1 MDIARTPETPE
12 DNPQMADAAPTP
24 HDPPAI
30 RREDYKPFPWLVPEV
45 SLHFDLGIDATRVVA
60 TLTVARNAK
69 ADPSRTIRLNG
80 DGLEV
85 LSVKVDG
92 EPTTSWAMDDDDLLV
107 TLPGDAHEI
116 TVSTEIDP
124 SANTQLMGLYA
135 SGGMLCTQCEAE
147 GFRRITFFP
156 DRPDVLSTYTVR
168 LNAPEDQFPILLSNG
183 NRTGSGKDRDGMHWT
198 VWHDPWPKPSYLF
211 ALVAGQLV
219 ANSDSF
225 TTMSGREVTLN
236 IYVRE
241 GDLER
246 TGHAMESLKRS
257 MKWDEEVFGREY
269 DLDLFNIVAVSDF
282 NMGAMENKGL
292 NIFNTKYVLADTETA
307 TDGDYDGIEGVIGHE
322 YFHNWSGNRVT
333 CRDWFQLSL
342 KEGFTVF
349 RDQEFS
355 SDMNSR
361 AVTRVENVDFLVNH
375 QFPEDQGPLAHPVR
389 PSEYQKIDNFY
400 TLTVYE
406 KGSEIV
412 RMQHELLGA
421 EDFRGASDL
430 YFERFDGQAVTC
442 DDFVACMEEVSGLD
456 LSQFKRWYSQA
467 GTPLVTASDRFADG
481 EYQLT
486 LRQETPPTPGQSDK
500 QPLMIPVKLA
510 LLDGQG
516 RALPLDDSGATE
528 TVVILRDSEQ
538 TFRFPVAADRIPT
551 PSLLR
556 GFSAPVSLRY
566 PFKEAQLITLLAHD
580 SDGFCRWDAAQRLY
594 FAALARI
601 IDDGEDAAAQL
612 DRLTPVLEQVI
623 QRAGEDP
630 AEAALLL
637 TLPTETA
644 VGDRHTP
651 LRPQAV
657 HDALSALR
665 AGLGE
670 ALAAS
675 WWRLVEELAEPEYR
689 ADGEAMG
696 KRRLRQVAL
705 GYLSAAA
712 GAGRGDRDKLVAQL
726 QGMLDAPT
734 CMTEELGALRAL
746 VHNQLPGAEPALA
759 AFAQRWRDEALVMDQ
774 WFAVQA
780 TVPGADTVARAEG
793 LLAHDAFEWTLPN
806 RVRAV
811 VGTLVNGNPSAFHA
825 PDGSGYAF
833 FARALKKLDGI
844 NPQIAARLANG
855 AARLQRLEPA
865 LAEQLSAALR
875 ELRPAASANLAE
887 VLDRIL

>member
-1 MDIARTPETPE
+1 MRDG
-12 DNPQMADAAPTP
+12 NPAPATRLI
-24 HDPPAI
+24 DYRPPA
-30 RREDYKPFPWLVPEV
+30 WLVDDTRLDV
-45 SLHFDLGIDATRVVA
+45 DLRDGYATVTAELAVRRNPDRNDRPADLVLDGEHLALQALRLDDRVLGEQDYRLEEGRLTVPGVPDQF
-60 TLTVARNAK
+60 TLTSEVRIHPESNTA
-69 ADPSRTIRLNG
+69 
-80 DGLEV
+80 LE
-85 LSVKVDG
+85 
-92 EPTTSWAMDDDDLLV
+92 
-107 TLPGDAHEI
+107 
-116 TVSTEIDP
+116 
-124 SANTQLMGLYA
+124 GLYR
-135 SGGMLCTQCEAE
+135 SNGMYCTQCEAE
-147 GFRRITFFP
+147 GFRRITYFP
-156 DRPDVLSTYTVR
+156 DRPDVLSRFTTTIHADRAAYP
-168 LNAPEDQFPILLSNG
+168 LLLSNG
-183 NRTGSGKDRDGMHWT
+183 NPVDGGDEDGGRHFATWE
-198 VWHDPWPKPSYLF
+198 DPFPKPCYLF
-211 ALVAGQLV
+211 ALVAGDL
-219 ANSDSF
+219 ACLEDSF
-225 TTMSGREVTLN
+225 RTASGRNVALRLYAEH
-236 IYVRE
+236 R
-241 GDLER
+241 DLDKL
-246 TGHAMESLKRS
+246 GHAMDSLKRA
-257 MKWDEEVFGREY
+257 MAWDEQVFGREY
-269 DLDLFNIVAVSDF
+269 DLDIFQVVAVSHF

-292 NIFNTKYVLADTETA
+292 NIFNTSCVLAHPA
-307 TDGDYDGIEGVIGHE
+307 TTTDAGFERVESVVAHE

-375 QFPEDQGPLAHPVR
+375 QFPEDQGPMAHPVR

-421 EDFRGASDL
+421 EDFRRASDL

-467 GTPLVTASDRFADG
+467 GTPLVTVSDRFADG

-500 QPLMIPVKLA
+500 QPLMIPVKLS

-516 RALPLDDSGATE
+516 RALPLDDNGATE
-528 TVVILRDSEQ
+528 TVVILRDREQ
-538 TFRFPVAADRIPT
+538 TFRFPVAGQDNAPT

-556 GFSAPVSLRY
+556 AFSAPVSLRY

-623 QRAGEDP
+623 QRASEDP
-630 AEAALLL
+630 AQAALLL

-675 WWRLVEELAEPEYR
+675 WWRLVDELGETEYR

-705 GYLSAAA
+705 AYLSAAA

-746 VHNQLPGAEPALA
+746 VHNQLPGADPALT
-759 AFAQRWRDEALVMDQ
+759 AFAGRWRDEALVMDQ

-793 LLAHDAFEWTLPN
+793 LLAHEAFEWTLPN

-865 LAEQLSAALR
+865 LAEQLGDALR

>member
-1 MDIARTPETPE
+1 MRDG
-12 DNPQMADAAPTP
+12 NPAPVTRLT
-24 HDPPAI
+24 DYRPPA
-30 RREDYKPFPWLVPEV
+30 WLVDHTRLDVDLRDGHATVTAELTVRRNPALDDRPGELVLDGEHLELLSLSVDDRPLGEPDYRLEEGRLTVPGVPEQ
-45 SLHFDLGIDATRVVA
+45 F
-60 TLTVARNAK
+60 TLTSKVRIHPESNTA
-69 ADPSRTIRLNG
+69 
-80 DGLEV
+80 LE
-85 LSVKVDG
+85 
-92 EPTTSWAMDDDDLLV
+92 
-107 TLPGDAHEI
+107 
-116 TVSTEIDP
+116 
-124 SANTQLMGLYA
+124 GLYR
-135 SGGMLCTQCEAE
+135 SNGMYCTQCEAE

-156 DRPDVLSTYTVR
+156 DRPDVLSRFTTTIHADRAAYP
-168 LNAPEDQFPILLSNG
+168 LLLSNG
-183 NRTGSGKDRDGMHWT
+183 NPVDSGDEEGGRHFATWD
-198 VWHDPWPKPSYLF
+198 DPFPKPCYLF
-211 ALVAGQLV
+211 ALVAGDL
-219 ANSDSF
+219 ACLEDSF
-225 TTMSGREVTLN
+225 RTASGRDVALRLYAEH
-236 IYVRE
+236 R
-241 GDLER
+241 DLDKL
-246 TGHAMESLKRS
+246 GHAMDSLKRA
-257 MKWDEEVFGREY
+257 MAWDEQVFGREY
-269 DLDLFNIVAVSDF
+269 DLDIFQVVAVSHF

-292 NIFNTKYVLADTETA
+292 NIFNTSCVLAHPA
-307 TDGDYDGIEGVIGHE
+307 TTTDAGFERVESVVAHE

-375 QFPEDQGPLAHPVR
+375 QFPEDQGPMAHPVR

-421 EDFRGASDL
+421 EDFRRASDL

-510 LLDGQG
+510 LLDDQG

-538 TFRFPVAADRIPT
+538 TFRFPVATDRIPT

-865 LAEQLSAALR
+865 LAEQLGAALR

>member
-1 MDIARTPETPE
+1 MRDG
-12 DNPQMADAAPTP
+12 NPAPVTRLT
-24 HDPPAI
+24 DYRPPA
-30 RREDYKPFPWLVPEV
+30 WLVDHTRLDVDLRDGHATVTAELAVRRNPARDDRPGELVLDGEHLELLSLSVDDRPLGEQDYRLEEGRLTVPGVPEQ
-45 SLHFDLGIDATRVVA
+45 F
-60 TLTVARNAK
+60 TLT
-69 ADPSRTIRLNG
+69 SRVRIHPESNTA
-80 DGLEV
+80 LE
-85 LSVKVDG
+85 
-92 EPTTSWAMDDDDLLV
+92 
-107 TLPGDAHEI
+107 
-116 TVSTEIDP
+116 
-124 SANTQLMGLYA
+124 GLYR
-135 SGGMLCTQCEAE
+135 SNGMYCTQCEAE

-156 DRPDVLSTYTVR
+156 DRPDVLSRFTTTIHADRAAYP
-168 LNAPEDQFPILLSNG
+168 LLLSNG
-183 NRTGSGKDRDGMHWT
+183 NPVDSGDEEGGRHYATWD
-198 VWHDPWPKPSYLF
+198 DPFPKPCYLF
-211 ALVAGQLV
+211 ALVAGDL
-219 ANSDSF
+219 ACLEDSF
-225 TTMSGREVTLN
+225 RTASGRDVALRLYAEH
-236 IYVRE
+236 R
-241 GDLER
+241 DLDKL
-246 TGHAMESLKRS
+246 GHAMDSLKRA
-257 MKWDEEVFGREY
+257 MAWDEQVFGREY
-269 DLDLFNIVAVSDF
+269 DLDIFQVVAVSHF

-292 NIFNTKYVLADTETA
+292 NIFNTSCVLAHPA
-307 TDGDYDGIEGVIGHE
+307 TTTDAGFERVESVVAHE

-375 QFPEDQGPLAHPVR
+375 QFPEDQGPMAHPVR

-421 EDFRGASDL
+421 EDFRRASDL

-510 LLDGQG
+510 LLDDQG

-538 TFRFPVAADRIPT
+538 TFRFPVATDRIPT

-726 QGMLDAPT
+726 QAMLDAPT

-865 LAEQLSAALR
+865 LAEQLGAALR

>member
-1 MDIARTPETPE
+1 MRDG
-12 DNPQMADAAPTP
+12 NPAPVTRLT
-24 HDPPAI
+24 DYRPPA
-30 RREDYKPFPWLVPEV
+30 WLVDHTRLDVDLRDGHATVTAELTVRRNPARDDRPGELVLDGEHLELLSLSVDDRPLGEPDYRLEEGRLTVPGVPEQ
-45 SLHFDLGIDATRVVA
+45 F
-60 TLTVARNAK
+60 TLTSKVRIHPESNTA
-69 ADPSRTIRLNG
+69 
-80 DGLEV
+80 LE
-85 LSVKVDG
+85 
-92 EPTTSWAMDDDDLLV
+92 
-107 TLPGDAHEI
+107 
-116 TVSTEIDP
+116 
-124 SANTQLMGLYA
+124 GLYR
-135 SGGMLCTQCEAE
+135 SNGMYCTQCEAE

-156 DRPDVLSTYTVR
+156 DRPDVLSRFTTTIHADRATYP
-168 LNAPEDQFPILLSNG
+168 LLLSNG
-183 NRTGSGKDRDGMHWT
+183 NPVDSGDEEGGRHFATWD
-198 VWHDPWPKPSYLF
+198 DPFPKPCYLF
-211 ALVAGQLV
+211 ALVAGDL
-219 ANSDSF
+219 ACLEDSF
-225 TTMSGREVTLN
+225 RTASGRDVALRLYAEH
-236 IYVRE
+236 R
-241 GDLER
+241 DLDKL
-246 TGHAMESLKRS
+246 GHAMDSLKRA
-257 MKWDEEVFGREY
+257 MAWDEQVFGREY
-269 DLDLFNIVAVSDF
+269 DLDIFQVVAVSHF

-292 NIFNTKYVLADTETA
+292 NIFNTSCVLAHPA
-307 TDGDYDGIEGVIGHE
+307 TTTDAGFERVESVVAHE

-375 QFPEDQGPLAHPVR
+375 QFPEDQGPMAHPVR

-421 EDFRGASDL
+421 EDFRRASDL

-510 LLDGQG
+510 LLYDQG

-538 TFRFPVAADRIPT
+538 TFRFPVATDRIPT

-726 QGMLDAPT
+726 QAMLDTPT

>member
-1 MDIARTPETPE
+1 MRDG
-12 DNPQMADAAPTP
+12 NPAPVTRIT
-24 HDPPAI
+24 DYRPPA
-30 RREDYKPFPWLVPEV
+30 WLVDHTRLDVDLRDGHATVTAELTVRRNPARDDRPGELVLDGEHLELLSLSVDDRPLGEPDYRLEEGRLTVPGVPEQ
-45 SLHFDLGIDATRVVA
+45 F
-60 TLTVARNAK
+60 TLTSKVRIHPESNTA
-69 ADPSRTIRLNG
+69 
-80 DGLEV
+80 LE
-85 LSVKVDG
+85 
-92 EPTTSWAMDDDDLLV
+92 
-107 TLPGDAHEI
+107 
-116 TVSTEIDP
+116 
-124 SANTQLMGLYA
+124 GLYR
-135 SGGMLCTQCEAE
+135 SNGMYCTQCEAE

-156 DRPDVLSTYTVR
+156 DRPDVLSRFTTTIHADRATYP
-168 LNAPEDQFPILLSNG
+168 LLLSNG
-183 NRTGSGKDRDGMHWT
+183 NPVDSGDEEGGRHFATWD
-198 VWHDPWPKPSYLF
+198 DPFPKPCYLF
-211 ALVAGQLV
+211 ALVAGDL
-219 ANSDSF
+219 ACLEDSF
-225 TTMSGREVTLN
+225 RTASGRDVALRLYAEH
-236 IYVRE
+236 R
-241 GDLER
+241 DLDKL
-246 TGHAMESLKRS
+246 GHAMDSLKRA
-257 MKWDEEVFGREY
+257 MAWDEQVFGREY
-269 DLDLFNIVAVSDF
+269 DLDIFQVVAVSHF

-292 NIFNTKYVLADTETA
+292 NIFNTSCVLAHPA
-307 TDGDYDGIEGVIGHE
+307 TTTDAGFERVESVVAHE

-375 QFPEDQGPLAHPVR
+375 QFPEDQGPMAHPVR

-421 EDFRGASDL
+421 EDFRRASDL

-510 LLDGQG
+510 LLYDQG

-538 TFRFPVAADRIPT
+538 TFRFPVATDRIPT

-726 QGMLDAPT
+726 QAMLDTPT

>member
-1 MDIARTPETPE
+1 MRDG
-12 DNPQMADAAPTP
+12 NPAPVTRIT
-24 HDPPAI
+24 DYRPPA
-30 RREDYKPFPWLVPEV
+30 WLVDHTRLDVDLRDGHATVTAELTVRRNPARDDRPGELVLDGEHLELLSLSVDDRPLGEPDYRLEEGRLTVPGVPEQ
-45 SLHFDLGIDATRVVA
+45 F
-60 TLTVARNAK
+60 TLTSKVRIHPESNTA
-69 ADPSRTIRLNG
+69 
-80 DGLEV
+80 LE
-85 LSVKVDG
+85 
-92 EPTTSWAMDDDDLLV
+92 
-107 TLPGDAHEI
+107 
-116 TVSTEIDP
+116 
-124 SANTQLMGLYA
+124 GLYR
-135 SGGMLCTQCEAE
+135 SNGMYCTQCEAE

-156 DRPDVLSTYTVR
+156 DRPDVLSRFTTTIHADRAAYP
-168 LNAPEDQFPILLSNG
+168 LLLSNG
-183 NRTGSGKDRDGMHWT
+183 NPVDSGDEEGGRHFATWD
-198 VWHDPWPKPSYLF
+198 DPFPKPCYLF
-211 ALVAGQLV
+211 ALVAGDL
-219 ANSDSF
+219 ACLEDSF
-225 TTMSGREVTLN
+225 RTASGRNVALRLYAEH
-236 IYVRE
+236 R
-241 GDLER
+241 DLDKL
-246 TGHAMESLKRS
+246 GHAMDSLKRA
-257 MKWDEEVFGREY
+257 MAWDEQVFGREY
-269 DLDLFNIVAVSDF
+269 DLDIFQVVAVSHF

-292 NIFNTKYVLADTETA
+292 NIFNTSCVLAHPA
-307 TDGDYDGIEGVIGHE
+307 TTTDAGFERVESVVAHE

-375 QFPEDQGPLAHPVR
+375 QFPEDQGPMAHPVR

-421 EDFRGASDL
+421 EDFRRASDL

-510 LLDGQG
+510 LLDDQG

-528 TVVILRDSEQ
+528 TVVILRDGEQ
-538 TFRFPVAADRIPT
+538 TFRFPVATDRIPT

-623 QRAGEDP
+623 QRADEDP
-630 AEAALLL
+630 AQAALLL

-675 WWRLVEELAEPEYR
+675 WWRLVKELAEPEYR
-689 ADGEAMG
+689 ANGEAMG

-793 LLAHDAFEWTLPN
+793 LLTHDAFEWTLPN

>member
-1 MDIARTPETPE
+1 MRDG
-12 DNPQMADAAPTP
+12 NPAPVTRLT
-24 HDPPAI
+24 DYRPPA
-30 RREDYKPFPWLVPEV
+30 WLVDHTRLDVDLRDGHATVTAELAVRRNPTRDDRPGELVLDGEHLELLSLSVDDRPLGEQDYRLEEGRLTVPGVPEQ
-45 SLHFDLGIDATRVVA
+45 F
-60 TLTVARNAK
+60 TLT
-69 ADPSRTIRLNG
+69 SRVRIHPESNTA
-80 DGLEV
+80 LE
-85 LSVKVDG
+85 
-92 EPTTSWAMDDDDLLV
+92 
-107 TLPGDAHEI
+107 
-116 TVSTEIDP
+116 
-124 SANTQLMGLYA
+124 GLYR
-135 SGGMLCTQCEAE
+135 SNGMYCTQCEAE

-156 DRPDVLSTYTVR
+156 DRPDVLSRFTTTIHADRAAYP
-168 LNAPEDQFPILLSNG
+168 LLLSNG
-183 NRTGSGKDRDGMHWT
+183 NPVDSGDEEGGRHYATWD
-198 VWHDPWPKPSYLF
+198 DPFPKPCYLF
-211 ALVAGQLV
+211 ALVAGDL
-219 ANSDSF
+219 ACLEDSF
-225 TTMSGREVTLN
+225 RTASGRDVALRLYAEH
-236 IYVRE
+236 R
-241 GDLER
+241 DLDKL
-246 TGHAMESLKRS
+246 GHAMDSLKRA
-257 MKWDEEVFGREY
+257 MAWDEQVFGREY
-269 DLDLFNIVAVSDF
+269 DLDIFQVVAVSHF

-292 NIFNTKYVLADTETA
+292 NIFNTSCVLAHPA
-307 TDGDYDGIEGVIGHE
+307 TTTDAGFERVESVVAHE

-375 QFPEDQGPLAHPVR
+375 QFPEDQGPMAHPVR

-421 EDFRGASDL
+421 EDFRRASDL

-510 LLDGQG
+510 LLDDQG

-528 TVVILRDSEQ
+528 TVVILRDGEQ
-538 TFRFPVAADRIPT
+538 TFRFPVATDRIPT

-726 QGMLDAPT
+726 QAMLDAPT

-793 LLAHDAFEWTLPN
+793 LLAHEAFEWTLPN

-865 LAEQLSAALR
+865 LAEQLGAALR

>member
-1 MDIARTPETPE
+1 MRDG
-12 DNPQMADAAPTP
+12 NPAPVTRLT
-24 HDPPAI
+24 DYRPPA
-30 RREDYKPFPWLVPEV
+30 WLVDHTRLDVDLRDGHATVTAELAVRRNPTRDDRPGELVLDGEHLELLSLSVDDRLLGEQDYRLEEGRLTVPGVPEQ
-45 SLHFDLGIDATRVVA
+45 F
-60 TLTVARNAK
+60 TLT
-69 ADPSRTIRLNG
+69 SRVRIHPESNTA
-80 DGLEV
+80 LE
-85 LSVKVDG
+85 
-92 EPTTSWAMDDDDLLV
+92 
-107 TLPGDAHEI
+107 
-116 TVSTEIDP
+116 
-124 SANTQLMGLYA
+124 GLYR
-135 SGGMLCTQCEAE
+135 SNGMYCTQCEAE

-156 DRPDVLSTYTVR
+156 DRPDVLSRFTTTIHADRAAYP
-168 LNAPEDQFPILLSNG
+168 LLLSNG
-183 NRTGSGKDRDGMHWT
+183 NPVDSGDEEGGRHYATWD
-198 VWHDPWPKPSYLF
+198 DPFPKPCYLF
-211 ALVAGQLV
+211 ALVAGDL
-219 ANSDSF
+219 ACLEDSF
-225 TTMSGREVTLN
+225 RTASGRDVALRLYAEH
-236 IYVRE
+236 R
-241 GDLER
+241 DLDKL
-246 TGHAMESLKRS
+246 GHAMDSLKRA
-257 MKWDEEVFGREY
+257 MAWDEQVFGREY
-269 DLDLFNIVAVSDF
+269 DLDIFQVVAVSHF

-292 NIFNTKYVLADTETA
+292 NIFNTSCVLAHPA
-307 TDGDYDGIEGVIGHE
+307 TTTDAGFERVESVVAHE

-375 QFPEDQGPLAHPVR
+375 QFPEDQGPMAHPVR

-421 EDFRGASDL
+421 EDFRRASDL

-510 LLDGQG
+510 LLDDQG
-516 RALPLDDSGATE
+516 RALPLGDSGATE

-538 TFRFPVAADRIPT
+538 TFRFPVATDRIPT

-675 WWRLVEELAEPEYR
+675 WWRLVEDLAEPEYR

-726 QGMLDAPT
+726 QAMLDAPT

-780 TVPGADTVARAEG
+780 TVPGADTVERAEG
-793 LLAHDAFEWTLPN
+793 LLAHEAFEWTLPN

-865 LAEQLSAALR
+865 LAEQLGAALR

>member
-1 MDIARTPETPE
+1 MRDG
-12 DNPQMADAAPTP
+12 NPAPVTRLT
-24 HDPPAI
+24 DYRPPA
-30 RREDYKPFPWLVPEV
+30 WLVDHTRLDVDLRDGHATVTAELAVRRNPARDDRPGELVLDGEHLELLSLSVDDRPLGEPDYRLEEGRLTVPGVPEQ
-45 SLHFDLGIDATRVVA
+45 F
-60 TLTVARNAK
+60 TLTSKVRIHPESNTA
-69 ADPSRTIRLNG
+69 
-80 DGLEV
+80 LE
-85 LSVKVDG
+85 
-92 EPTTSWAMDDDDLLV
+92 
-107 TLPGDAHEI
+107 
-116 TVSTEIDP
+116 
-124 SANTQLMGLYA
+124 GLYR
-135 SGGMLCTQCEAE
+135 SNGMYCTQCEAE

-156 DRPDVLSTYTVR
+156 DRPDVLSRFTTTIHADRATYP
-168 LNAPEDQFPILLSNG
+168 LLLSNG
-183 NRTGSGKDRDGMHWT
+183 NPVDSGDEEGGRHFATWD
-198 VWHDPWPKPSYLF
+198 DPFPKPCYLF
-211 ALVAGQLV
+211 ALVAGDL
-219 ANSDSF
+219 ACLEDSF
-225 TTMSGREVTLN
+225 RTASGRDVALRLYAEH
-236 IYVRE
+236 R
-241 GDLER
+241 DLDKL
-246 TGHAMESLKRS
+246 GHAMDSLKRA
-257 MKWDEEVFGREY
+257 MAWDEQVFGREY
-269 DLDLFNIVAVSDF
+269 DLDIFQVVAVSHF

-292 NIFNTKYVLADTETA
+292 NIFNTSCVLAHPA
-307 TDGDYDGIEGVIGHE
+307 TTTDAGFERVESVVAHE

-375 QFPEDQGPLAHPVR
+375 QFPEDQGPMAHPVR

-421 EDFRGASDL
+421 EDFRRASDL

-510 LLDGQG
+510 LLDDQG

-538 TFRFPVAADRIPT
+538 TFRFPVATDRIPT

>member
-1 MDIARTPETPE
+1 MRDG
-12 DNPQMADAAPTP
+12 NPAPVTRLT
-24 HDPPAI
+24 DYRPPAWLVDHT
-30 RREDYKPFPWLVPEV
+30 RLDVDLRDGHATVTAELAVRRNPAREDRPAELVLDGEHLELLSLSLDQRPLGEQDYRLEEGRLTVPGVPEQ
-45 SLHFDLGIDATRVVA
+45 F
-60 TLTVARNAK
+60 TLTSEVRIHPESNTA
-69 ADPSRTIRLNG
+69 
-80 DGLEV
+80 LE
-85 LSVKVDG
+85 
-92 EPTTSWAMDDDDLLV
+92 
-107 TLPGDAHEI
+107 
-116 TVSTEIDP
+116 
-124 SANTQLMGLYA
+124 GLYR
-135 SGGMLCTQCEAE
+135 SNGMYCTQCEAE

-156 DRPDVLSTYTVR
+156 DRPDVLSRFTTTIHADKAAYP
-168 LNAPEDQFPILLSNG
+168 LLLSNG
-183 NRTGSGKDRDGMHWT
+183 NPVDGGDEDGGRHFATWD
-198 VWHDPWPKPSYLF
+198 DPFPKPCYLF
-211 ALVAGQLV
+211 ALVAGDL
-219 ANSDSF
+219 ACLEDSF
-225 TTMSGREVTLN
+225 RTASGRDVALRLYAEH
-236 IYVRE
+236 R
-241 GDLER
+241 DLDKL
-246 TGHAMESLKRS
+246 GHAMDSLKRA
-257 MKWDEEVFGREY
+257 MAWDEQVFGREY
-269 DLDLFNIVAVSDF
+269 DLDIFQVVAVSHF

-292 NIFNTKYVLADTETA
+292 NIFNTSCVLAHPA
-307 TDGDYDGIEGVIGHE
+307 TTTDAGFERVESVVAHE

-375 QFPEDQGPLAHPVR
+375 QFPEDQGPMAHPVR

-421 EDFRGASDL
+421 EDFRRASDL

-510 LLDGQG
+510 LLDDQG

-528 TVVILRDSEQ
+528 TVVILRDREQ
-538 TFRFPVAADRIPT
+538 TFRFPVATDSIPT

-601 IDDGEDAAAQL
+601 IDDGEDAAAQR

-623 QRAGEDP
+623 RRAGEDP

-657 HDALSALR
+657 HDAVSALR
-665 AGLGE
+665 ASLGE

-675 WWRLVEELAEPEYR
+675 WWRLVEDLAEPEYR

-865 LAEQLSAALR
+865 LAEQLGAALR
-875 ELRPAASANLAE
+875 GIRPAASANLAE

>member
-1 MDIARTPETPE
+1 MRDG
-12 DNPQMADAAPTP
+12 NPAPVTRLT
-24 HDPPAI
+24 DYRPPA
-30 RREDYKPFPWLVPEV
+30 WLVDHTRLDVDLRDGHATVTSELAVRRNPARDDRPGELVLDGEHLELLSLSVDDRPLGEQDYRLEEGRLTVPGVPEQ
-45 SLHFDLGIDATRVVA
+45 F
-60 TLTVARNAK
+60 TLT
-69 ADPSRTIRLNG
+69 SRVRIHPESNTA
-80 DGLEV
+80 LE
-85 LSVKVDG
+85 
-92 EPTTSWAMDDDDLLV
+92 
-107 TLPGDAHEI
+107 
-116 TVSTEIDP
+116 
-124 SANTQLMGLYA
+124 GLYR
-135 SGGMLCTQCEAE
+135 SNGMYCTQCEAE

-156 DRPDVLSTYTVR
+156 DRPDVLSRFTTTIHADRAAYP
-168 LNAPEDQFPILLSNG
+168 LLLSNG
-183 NRTGSGKDRDGMHWT
+183 NPVDGGDEDGGRHFATWD
-198 VWHDPWPKPSYLF
+198 DPFPKPCYLF
-211 ALVAGQLV
+211 ALVAGDL
-219 ANSDSF
+219 ACLEDSF
-225 TTMSGREVTLN
+225 RTASGRDVALRLYAEH
-236 IYVRE
+236 R
-241 GDLER
+241 DLDKL
-246 TGHAMESLKRS
+246 GHAMDSLKRA
-257 MKWDEEVFGREY
+257 MAWDEQVFGREY
-269 DLDLFNIVAVSDF
+269 DLDIFQVVAVSHF

-292 NIFNTKYVLADTETA
+292 NIFNTSCVLAHPA
-307 TDGDYDGIEGVIGHE
+307 TTTDAGFERVESVVAHE

-375 QFPEDQGPLAHPVR
+375 QFPEDQGPMAHPVR

-421 EDFRGASDL
+421 EDFRRASDL

-500 QPLMIPVKLA
+500 QPLMIPIKLA
-510 LLDGQG
+510 LLDDQG

-538 TFRFPVAADRIPT
+538 TFRFPVATDRIPT

-865 LAEQLSAALR
+865 LAEQLGAALR

>member
-1 MDIARTPETPE
+1 MRDG
-12 DNPQMADAAPTP
+12 NPAPVTRLT
-24 HDPPAI
+24 DYRPPA
-30 RREDYKPFPWLVPEV
+30 WLVDHTRLDVDLRDGHATVTAELTVRRNPARDDRPGELVLDGEHLELLSLSVDDRPLGEPDYRLEEGRLTVPGVPEQ
-45 SLHFDLGIDATRVVA
+45 F
-60 TLTVARNAK
+60 TLT
-69 ADPSRTIRLNG
+69 SRVRIHPESNTA
-80 DGLEV
+80 LE
-85 LSVKVDG
+85 
-92 EPTTSWAMDDDDLLV
+92 
-107 TLPGDAHEI
+107 
-116 TVSTEIDP
+116 
-124 SANTQLMGLYA
+124 GLYR
-135 SGGMLCTQCEAE
+135 SNGMYCTQCEAE

-156 DRPDVLSTYTVR
+156 DRPDVLSRFTTTIHADRAAYP
-168 LNAPEDQFPILLSNG
+168 LLLSNG
-183 NRTGSGKDRDGMHWT
+183 NPVDSGDEEGGRHFATWD
-198 VWHDPWPKPSYLF
+198 DPFPKPCYLF
-211 ALVAGQLV
+211 ALVAGDL
-219 ANSDSF
+219 ACLEDSF
-225 TTMSGREVTLN
+225 RTASGRDVALRLYAEH
-236 IYVRE
+236 R
-241 GDLER
+241 DLDKL
-246 TGHAMESLKRS
+246 GHAMDSLKRA
-257 MKWDEEVFGREY
+257 MAWDEQVFGREY
-269 DLDLFNIVAVSDF
+269 DLDIFQVVAVSHF

-292 NIFNTKYVLADTETA
+292 NIFNTSCVLAHPA
-307 TDGDYDGIEGVIGHE
+307 TTTDAGFERVESVVAHE

-375 QFPEDQGPLAHPVR
+375 QFPEDQGPMAHPVR

-421 EDFRGASDL
+421 EDFRRASDL

-500 QPLMIPVKLA
+500 QPLMIPVKLS

-516 RALPLDDSGATE
+516 RALPLDDNGATE

-538 TFRFPVAADRIPT
+538 TFRFPLAGLDSAPT

-556 GFSAPVSLRY
+556 AFSAPVSLRY

-623 QRAGEDP
+623 QRASEDP
-630 AEAALLL
+630 AQAALLL

-657 HDALSALR
+657 HEALSALR

-675 WWRLVEELAEPEYR
+675 WWRLVEALAEPEYR

-696 KRRLRQVAL
+696 KRRLRRVAL
-705 GYLSAAA
+705 AYLSAAA

-780 TVPGADTVARAEG
+780 TVPGADTVARAEA
-793 LLAHDAFEWTLPN
+793 LLGHEAFEWTLPN

-865 LAEQLSAALR
+865 LAEQLGAALR

>member
-1 MDIARTPETPE
+1 MRDG
-12 DNPQMADAAPTP
+12 NPAPVTRLT
-24 HDPPAI
+24 DYRPPA
-30 RREDYKPFPWLVPEV
+30 WLVDHTRLDVDLRDGHATVTAELTVRRNPARDDRPGELVLDGEHLELLSLSVDDRPLGEPDYRLEEGRLTVPGVPEQ
-45 SLHFDLGIDATRVVA
+45 F
-60 TLTVARNAK
+60 TLTSKVRIHPESNTA
-69 ADPSRTIRLNG
+69 
-80 DGLEV
+80 LE
-85 LSVKVDG
+85 
-92 EPTTSWAMDDDDLLV
+92 
-107 TLPGDAHEI
+107 
-116 TVSTEIDP
+116 
-124 SANTQLMGLYA
+124 GLYR
-135 SGGMLCTQCEAE
+135 SNGMYCTQCEAE

-156 DRPDVLSTYTVR
+156 DRPDVLSRFTTTIHADRATYP
-168 LNAPEDQFPILLSNG
+168 LLLSNG
-183 NRTGSGKDRDGMHWT
+183 NPVDSGDEEGGRHFATWD
-198 VWHDPWPKPSYLF
+198 DPFPKPCYLF
-211 ALVAGQLV
+211 ALVAGDL
-219 ANSDSF
+219 ACLEDSF
-225 TTMSGREVTLN
+225 RTASGRDVALRLYAEH
-236 IYVRE
+236 R
-241 GDLER
+241 DLDKL
-246 TGHAMESLKRS
+246 GHAMDSLKRA
-257 MKWDEEVFGREY
+257 MAWDEQVFGREY
-269 DLDLFNIVAVSDF
+269 DLDIFQVVAVSHF

-292 NIFNTKYVLADTETA
+292 NIFNTSCVLAHPA
-307 TDGDYDGIEGVIGHE
+307 TTTDAGFERVESVVAHE

-375 QFPEDQGPLAHPVR
+375 QFPEDQGPMAHPVR

-421 EDFRGASDL
+421 EDFRRASDL

-510 LLDGQG
+510 LLDDQG

-538 TFRFPVAADRIPT
+538 TFRFPVATDRIPT

-675 WWRLVEELAEPEYR
+675 WWRLVEELAESEYR

-726 QGMLDAPT
+726 QAMLDIPT

>member
-1 MDIARTPETPE
+1 MRDG
-12 DNPQMADAAPTP
+12 NPAPVTRLADYR
-24 HDPPAI
+24 PPA
-30 RREDYKPFPWLVPEV
+30 WLVDHTRLDVDLHDDHARVTAELEVRRNPDRADGPAELVLDGDHLELLSLRLDDRILGEGDYRLEDSRLTVPGVPER
-45 SLHFDLGIDATRVVA
+45 F
-60 TLTVARNAK
+60 TLTSVVRIHPESNTA
-69 ADPSRTIRLNG
+69 
-80 DGLEV
+80 LE
-85 LSVKVDG
+85 
-92 EPTTSWAMDDDDLLV
+92 
-107 TLPGDAHEI
+107 
-116 TVSTEIDP
+116 
-124 SANTQLMGLYA
+124 GLYR
-135 SGGMLCTQCEAE
+135 SNGMYCTQCEAE

-156 DRPDVLSTYTVR
+156 DRPDVLSRFTTTIHADRAAYP
-168 LNAPEDQFPILLSNG
+168 LLLSNG
-183 NRTGSGKDRDGMHWT
+183 NPVDGGDEDGGRHFATWE
-198 VWHDPWPKPSYLF
+198 DPFPKPCYLF
-211 ALVAGQLV
+211 ALVAGDL
-219 ANSDSF
+219 ACLEDRF
-225 TTMSGREVTLN
+225 RTASGREVALRL
-236 IYVRE
+236 YAEHR
-241 GDLER
+241 DLDKLD
-246 TGHAMESLKRS
+246 HAMDSLKRA
-257 MKWDEEVFGREY
+257 MAWDEQVFGREY
-269 DLDLFNIVAVSDF
+269 DLDIFQVVAVSHF

-292 NIFNTKYVLADTETA
+292 NIFNTSCVLAHPA
-307 TDGDYDGIEGVIGHE
+307 TTTDAGFERVESVVAHE

-375 QFPEDQGPLAHPVR
+375 QFPEDQGPMAHPVR

-406 KGSEIV
+406 KGAEIV

-421 EDFRGASDL
+421 GDFRRASDL

-467 GTPLVTASDRFADG
+467 GTPLVTASDRFAEG
-481 EYQLT
+481 EYRLT

-510 LLDGQG
+510 LLDDQG

-538 TFRFPVAADRIPT
+538 TFSFPLAGLDSAPT

-601 IDDGEDAAAQL
+601 IDDGEDAAAQR

-657 HDALSALR
+657 HEALGSLR
-665 AGLGE
+665 AALGE

-675 WWRLVEELAEPEYR
+675 WWRLVDDLHEPQYR
-689 ADGEAMG
+689 PDGDAMG

-705 GYLSAAA
+705 AYLAAAA
-712 GAGRGDRDKLVAQL
+712 GAGRGDRDKLVARL

-746 VHNQLPGAEPALA
+746 VHNQLPGADPALA

-780 TVPGADTVARAEG
+780 TIPGPDTVARAED
-793 LLAHDAFEWTLPN
+793 LLDHEAFEWTLPN

-865 LAEQLSAALR
+865 LAEQLGTALR
-875 ELRPAASANLAE
+875 DIRPAASANLAE

>member
-1 MDIARTPETPE
+1 MRDG
-12 DNPQMADAAPTP
+12 NPAPVTRLT
-24 HDPPAI
+24 DYRPPA
-30 RREDYKPFPWLVPEV
+30 WLVDHTRLDVDLRDGHATVTAELTVRRNPALDDRPGELVLDGEHLELLSLSVDDRPLGEPDYRLEEGRLTVPGVPEQ
-45 SLHFDLGIDATRVVA
+45 F
-60 TLTVARNAK
+60 TLTSKVRIHPESNTA
-69 ADPSRTIRLNG
+69 
-80 DGLEV
+80 LE
-85 LSVKVDG
+85 
-92 EPTTSWAMDDDDLLV
+92 
-107 TLPGDAHEI
+107 
-116 TVSTEIDP
+116 
-124 SANTQLMGLYA
+124 GLYR
-135 SGGMLCTQCEAE
+135 SNGMYCTQCEAE

-156 DRPDVLSTYTVR
+156 DRPDVLSRFTTTIHADRAAYP
-168 LNAPEDQFPILLSNG
+168 LLLSNG
-183 NRTGSGKDRDGMHWT
+183 NPVDSGDEEGGRHFATWD
-198 VWHDPWPKPSYLF
+198 DPFPKPCYLF
-211 ALVAGQLV
+211 ALVAGDL
-219 ANSDSF
+219 ACLEDSF
-225 TTMSGREVTLN
+225 RTASGRDVALRLYAEH
-236 IYVRE
+236 R
-241 GDLER
+241 DLDKL
-246 TGHAMESLKRS
+246 GHAMDSLKRA
-257 MKWDEEVFGREY
+257 MAWDEQVFGREY
-269 DLDLFNIVAVSDF
+269 DLDIFQVVAVSHF

-292 NIFNTKYVLADTETA
+292 NIFNTSCVLAHPA
-307 TDGDYDGIEGVIGHE
+307 TTTDAGFERVESVVAHE

-375 QFPEDQGPLAHPVR
+375 QFPEDQGPMAHPVR

-421 EDFRGASDL
+421 EDFRRASDL

-510 LLDGQG
+510 LLDDQG

-538 TFRFPVAADRIPT
+538 TFRFPVATDRIPT

-705 GYLSAAA
+705 AYLSAAA

-726 QGMLDAPT
+726 QAMLDAPT

-865 LAEQLSAALR
+865 LAEQLGAALR

>member
-1 MDIARTPETPE
+1 MRDG
-12 DNPQMADAAPTP
+12 NPAPVTRLT
-24 HDPPAI
+24 DYRPPA
-30 RREDYKPFPWLVPEV
+30 WLVDHTRLDVDLRDGHATVTAELTVRRNPALDDRPGELVLDGEHLELLSLSVDDRPLGEPDYRLEEGRLTVPGVPEQ
-45 SLHFDLGIDATRVVA
+45 F
-60 TLTVARNAK
+60 TLTSKVRIHPESNTA
-69 ADPSRTIRLNG
+69 
-80 DGLEV
+80 LE
-85 LSVKVDG
+85 
-92 EPTTSWAMDDDDLLV
+92 
-107 TLPGDAHEI
+107 
-116 TVSTEIDP
+116 
-124 SANTQLMGLYA
+124 GLYR
-135 SGGMLCTQCEAE
+135 SNGMYCTQCEAE

-156 DRPDVLSTYTVR
+156 DRPDVLSRFTTTIHADRAAYP
-168 LNAPEDQFPILLSNG
+168 LLLSNG
-183 NRTGSGKDRDGMHWT
+183 NPVDSGDEEGGRHFATWD
-198 VWHDPWPKPSYLF
+198 DPFPKPCYLF
-211 ALVAGQLV
+211 ALVAGDL
-219 ANSDSF
+219 ACLEDSF
-225 TTMSGREVTLN
+225 RTASGRDVALRLYAEH
-236 IYVRE
+236 R
-241 GDLER
+241 DLDKL
-246 TGHAMESLKRS
+246 GHAMDSLKRA
-257 MKWDEEVFGREY
+257 MAWDEQVFGREY
-269 DLDLFNIVAVSDF
+269 DLDIFQVVAVSHF

-292 NIFNTKYVLADTETA
+292 NIFNTSCVLAHPA
-307 TDGDYDGIEGVIGHE
+307 TTTDAGFERVESVVAHE

-375 QFPEDQGPLAHPVR
+375 QFPEDQGPMAHPVR

-421 EDFRGASDL
+421 EDFRRASDL

-510 LLDGQG
+510 LLDDQG

-538 TFRFPVAADRIPT
+538 TFRFPVATDRIPT

>member
-1 MDIARTPETPE
+1 MRDG
-12 DNPQMADAAPTP
+12 NPAPVTRLT
-24 HDPPAI
+24 DYRPPA
-30 RREDYKPFPWLVPEV
+30 WLVDHTRLDVDLRDGHATVTAELAVRRNPARDDRPGELVLDGEHLELLSLSVDDRPLGEQDYRLEEGRLTVPGVPEQ
-45 SLHFDLGIDATRVVA
+45 F
-60 TLTVARNAK
+60 TLT
-69 ADPSRTIRLNG
+69 SRVRIHPESNTA
-80 DGLEV
+80 LE
-85 LSVKVDG
+85 
-92 EPTTSWAMDDDDLLV
+92 
-107 TLPGDAHEI
+107 
-116 TVSTEIDP
+116 
-124 SANTQLMGLYA
+124 GLYR
-135 SGGMLCTQCEAE
+135 SNGMYCTQCEAE

-156 DRPDVLSTYTVR
+156 DRPDVLSRFTTTIHADRAAYP
-168 LNAPEDQFPILLSNG
+168 LLLSNG
-183 NRTGSGKDRDGMHWT
+183 NPVDSGDEEGGRHYATWD
-198 VWHDPWPKPSYLF
+198 DPFPKPCYLF
-211 ALVAGQLV
+211 ALVAGDL
-219 ANSDSF
+219 ACLEDSF
-225 TTMSGREVTLN
+225 RTASGRDVALRLYAEH
-236 IYVRE
+236 R
-241 GDLER
+241 DLDKL
-246 TGHAMESLKRS
+246 GHAMDSLKRA
-257 MKWDEEVFGREY
+257 MAWDEQVFGREY
-269 DLDLFNIVAVSDF
+269 DLDIFQVVAVSHF

-292 NIFNTKYVLADTETA
+292 NIFNTSCVLAHPA
-307 TDGDYDGIEGVIGHE
+307 TTTDAGFERVESVVAHE

-375 QFPEDQGPLAHPVR
+375 QFPEDQGPMAHPVR

-421 EDFRGASDL
+421 EDFRRASDL

-510 LLDGQG
+510 LLDDQG

-538 TFRFPVAADRIPT
+538 TFRFPVATDRIPT

-601 IDDGEDAAAQL
+601 IDDGEDTAAQL

-675 WWRLVEELAEPEYR
+675 WWRLVEDLAEPEYR

-726 QGMLDAPT
+726 EAMLDAPT

-793 LLAHDAFEWTLPN
+793 LLAHEAFEWTLPN

-865 LAEQLSAALR
+865 LAEQLGAALR

>member
-1 MDIARTPETPE
+1 MRDG
-12 DNPQMADAAPTP
+12 NPAPVTRLT
-24 HDPPAI
+24 DYRPPA
-30 RREDYKPFPWLVPEV
+30 WLVDHTRLDVDLRDGHATVTAELAVRRNPARDDRPGELVLDGEHLELLSLSVDDRPLGEQDYRLEEGRLTVPGVPEQ
-45 SLHFDLGIDATRVVA
+45 F
-60 TLTVARNAK
+60 TLT
-69 ADPSRTIRLNG
+69 SRVRIHPESNTA
-80 DGLEV
+80 LE
-85 LSVKVDG
+85 
-92 EPTTSWAMDDDDLLV
+92 
-107 TLPGDAHEI
+107 
-116 TVSTEIDP
+116 
-124 SANTQLMGLYA
+124 GLYR
-135 SGGMLCTQCEAE
+135 SNGMYCTQCEAE

-156 DRPDVLSTYTVR
+156 DRPDVLSRFTTTIHADRATYP
-168 LNAPEDQFPILLSNG
+168 LLLSNG
-183 NRTGSGKDRDGMHWT
+183 NPVDSGDEEGGRHFATWD
-198 VWHDPWPKPSYLF
+198 DPFPKPCYLF
-211 ALVAGQLV
+211 ALVAGDL
-219 ANSDSF
+219 ACLEDSF
-225 TTMSGREVTLN
+225 RTASGRDVALRLYAEH
-236 IYVRE
+236 R
-241 GDLER
+241 DLDKL
-246 TGHAMESLKRS
+246 GHAMDSLKRA
-257 MKWDEEVFGREY
+257 MAWDEQVFGREY
-269 DLDLFNIVAVSDF
+269 DLDIFQVVAVSHF

-292 NIFNTKYVLADTETA
+292 NIFNTSCVLAHPA
-307 TDGDYDGIEGVIGHE
+307 TTTDAGFERVESVVAHE

-375 QFPEDQGPLAHPVR
+375 QFPEDQGPMAHPVR

-421 EDFRGASDL
+421 EDFRRASDL

-538 TFRFPVAADRIPT
+538 TFRFPVATDSAPT

-726 QGMLDAPT
+726 QAMLDTPT

>member
-1 MDIARTPETPE
+1 MRDG
-12 DNPQMADAAPTP
+12 NPAPVTRLT
-24 HDPPAI
+24 DYRPPA
-30 RREDYKPFPWLVPEV
+30 WLVDHTRLDVDLRDGHATVTAELAVRRNPARDDRPGELVLDGEHLELLSLSVDDRPLGEQDYRLEEGRLTVPGVPEQ
-45 SLHFDLGIDATRVVA
+45 F
-60 TLTVARNAK
+60 TLT
-69 ADPSRTIRLNG
+69 SRVRIHPESNTA
-80 DGLEV
+80 LE
-85 LSVKVDG
+85 
-92 EPTTSWAMDDDDLLV
+92 
-107 TLPGDAHEI
+107 
-116 TVSTEIDP
+116 
-124 SANTQLMGLYA
+124 GLYR
-135 SGGMLCTQCEAE
+135 SNGMYCTQCEAE

-156 DRPDVLSTYTVR
+156 DRPDVLSRFTTTIHADRAAYP
-168 LNAPEDQFPILLSNG
+168 LLLSNG
-183 NRTGSGKDRDGMHWT
+183 NPVDSGDEEGGRHYATWD
-198 VWHDPWPKPSYLF
+198 DPFPKPCYLF
-211 ALVAGQLV
+211 ALVAGDL
-219 ANSDSF
+219 ACLEDSF
-225 TTMSGREVTLN
+225 RTASGRDVALRLYAEH
-236 IYVRE
+236 R
-241 GDLER
+241 DLDKL
-246 TGHAMESLKRS
+246 GHAMDSLKRA
-257 MKWDEEVFGREY
+257 MAWDEQVFGREY
-269 DLDLFNIVAVSDF
+269 DLDIFQVVAVSHF

-292 NIFNTKYVLADTETA
+292 NIFNTSCVLAHPA
-307 TDGDYDGIEGVIGHE
+307 TTTDAGFERVESVVAHE

-375 QFPEDQGPLAHPVR
+375 QFPEDQGPMAHPVR

-421 EDFRGASDL
+421 EDFRRASDL

-510 LLDGQG
+510 LLDDQG

-538 TFRFPVAADRIPT
+538 TFRFPVATDRIPT

-675 WWRLVEELAEPEYR
+675 WWRLVEDLAEPEYR

-726 QGMLDAPT
+726 QAMLDAPT

-793 LLAHDAFEWTLPN
+793 LLAHEAFEWTLPN

-865 LAEQLSAALR
+865 LAEQLGAALR